1 MGRQVAVLDPSTL
14 PVARRLRREA
24 YLESRLAQSEVPE
37 VTRLDLGLNRSRVDG
52 LILDYSALTP
62 TTGLD
67 GGAYAGA
74 LGFDVLGGSLG
85 LGLQSQSGTGRGPR
99 TDLSWTGIWRE
110 NPYLAQLRLGDG
122 VATGPAARNLRG
134 VSLSNSPYVRPAVL
148 GDVGFGGQLGP
159 GWTVEAYRGG
169 RLIGFDSV
177 NALGQFSFDV
187 PVQYGE
193 NPVDFVAY
201 GPFGEVREFGQ
212 TYRMRTDG
220 LPARRFEYGLS
231 VGECRTGRCAAT
243 GNLDLRYGLSTRW
256 TVRGGLDQ
264 FWRDSLGNLTHPYVG
279 VLGAL
284 SNAFTME
291 AQAVADAVLHG
302 VIRYEPSVNV
312 SLQAEANRYARGVP
326 DPILTPA
333 GRLSQW
339 TLTGFLR
346 PFGGFAGTY
355 FDASLDRI
363 HGTGA
368 DITSGRLGA
377 SLQAAGLRF
386 LPAVRLQQ
394 TSAPGGSSSTQTFYG
409 VNAFLLPHPELGRV
423 LGTVSARSAFEIE
436 PGVGATS
443 ASAYLAVPI
452 TRGLRTETG
461 LSWYRGS
468 RGATLSFLLAAE
480 LPGVRSYTTVT
491 GGGGQEALGSQ
502 YVQGSVIYNPTRR
515 NLGFSGTSSLQ
526 RGGVTGRVFL
536 DRNGN
541 GRYDAGDSLLSGVRV
556 VVGPTF
562 SHSDSSGTYQVWD
575 LLAFEPTPV
584 TVDSTTLPSP
594 LWVPAFASAAVEPS
608 PNSYR
613 RLDIPVLPGGV
624 VEGRVLRPE
633 LGDSATVPGVS
644 LVLRHHRSGEQ
655 RVLTTFTDGTFYAIG
670 IRPGEWEITVDPKCQ
685 KLLGQRAEP
694 VRFTMPADPDGATVS
709 GLDVVLR

>member
-1 MGRQVAVLDPSTL
+1 IRRGLAWLPLLGAALLAAPRALAAQTDSAEKVLVELRLGRIAARTVEAWRVGDTALVPLDAFADLAELRFSRLPDSTMETMLQPGNVPLVLDPASRSLRLGKRTMQLGPTQLIVAGGRPFVAVDVLGRAMQLEFAVSWPDLQVAVLDPSTL

-231 VGECRTGRCAAT
+231 AGQCRTGRCAAT

-284 SNAFTME
+284 SNAVTVE

-312 SLQAEANRYARGVP
+312 SLQAEANRFARGVA

-363 HGTGA
+363 HGTSA

-377 SLQAAGLRF
+377 SLQAAGVRF

-394 TSAPGGSSSTQTFYG
+394 TSAPGGGSSTQTFYG

-423 LGTVSARSAFEIE
+423 LGTVSARSAFE
-436 PGVGATS
+436 
-443 ASAYLAVPI
+443 
-452 TRGLRTETG
+452 
-461 LSWYRGS
+461 
-468 RGATLSFLLAAE
+468 
-480 LPGVRSYTTVT
+480 
-491 GGGGQEALGSQ
+491 
-502 YVQGSVIYNPTRR
+502 
-515 NLGFSGTSSLQ
+515 
-526 RGGVTGRVFL
+526 
-536 DRNGN
+536 
-541 GRYDAGDSLLSGVRV
+541 
-556 VVGPTF
+556 
-562 SHSDSSGTYQVWD
+562 
-575 LLAFEPTPV
+575 
-584 TVDSTTLPSP
+584 
-594 LWVPAFASAAVEPS
+594 
-608 PNSYR
+608 
-613 RLDIPVLPGGV
+613 
-624 VEGRVLRPE
+624 
-633 LGDSATVPGVS
+633 
-644 LVLRHHRSGEQ
+644 
-655 RVLTTFTDGTFYAIG
+655 
-670 IRPGEWEITVDPKCQ
+670 
-685 KLLGQRAEP
+685 
-694 VRFTMPADPDGATVS
+694 
-709 GLDVVLR
+709 